1 MPLRSPSPGSRAGGR
16 SPERAAGRQTASV
29 TKPPAN
35 YVKAESWLLLM
46 HQIPPK
52 PGYLRVKIWRRLQ
65 ALGAVAIKNSV
76 YALPNTD
83 ETREDFEWVLREIVK
98 EGGEATLCEARL
110 VEGLSDEQ
118 VQRSFDAAR
127 DADYTEI
134 ADAARK
140 LEAELPR
147 GAVPE
152 NRRSQVEAEV
162 ARLRRRLTEVARID
176 FFAAPGRDAA
186 EGRVSGLE
194 ARLRPPGPATGK
206 REKGGHG
213 GVAALRGR
221 VWVTRKGIHVDRIA
235 SAWLIRRFIDADAR
249 FKFVPAKG
257 YKPEAQEL
265 RFDMFE
271 AEFTHEGDLC
281 TFEVLVSR
289 LGLDDRALV
298 PIAEI
303 VHDIDL
309 KDSKFD
315 RPETPGVDRLIAGIA
330 MGHRDDESR
339 LERGSAMFDDLYE
352 YFSRKRG

>member
-1 MPLRSPSPGSRAGGR
+1 VTQ
-16 SPERAAGRQTASV
+16 AAGAGA
-29 TKPPAN
+29 PPGQEA
-35 YVKAESWLLLM
+35 KAAAWLLLI

-52 PGYLRVKIWRRLQ
+52 PPYLRVKVWRRLL

-83 ETREDFEWVLREIVK
+83 EAREDFEWVLREIVK
-98 EGGEATLCEARL
+98 KGGEATLCEARL
-110 VEGLSDEQ
+110 VEGLSDEE
-118 VQRSFDAAR
+118 VQGSFHAAR
-127 DADYTEI
+127 DADYAEI
-134 ADAARK
+134 AEAARQ

-147 GAVPE
+147 KGIPE
-152 NRRSQVEAEV
+152 DRRSQVEADV
-162 ARLRRRLTEVARID
+162 ARLRRRLTEVGRID
-176 FFAAPGRDAA
+176 FFAAPGREAA

-194 ARLRPPGPATGK
+194 ARLRPSAADERTK
-206 REKGGHG
+206 SRHG
-213 GVAALRGR
+213 SLENLQGR

-235 SAWLIRRFIDADAR
+235 SAWLVRRFVDAHAR

-257 YKPEAQEL
+257 YRAEAKEL

-281 TFEVLVSR
+281 TFEVLLSR

-309 KDSKFD
+309 KDAKFD
-315 RPETPGVDRLIAGIA
+315 RPETSGIDRLIAGIA

-339 LERGSAMFDDLYE
+339 LERGSAIFDDLYE
-352 YFSRKRG
+352 YFRRKRE

>member
-1 MPLRSPSPGSRAGGR
+1 MWRHGAP
-16 SPERAAGRQTASV
+16 V
-29 TKPPAN
+29 HD
-35 YVKAESWLLLM
+35 VKAESWLLLM

-83 ETREDFEWVLREIVK
+83 DAREDFEWVLREIVK

-110 VEGLSDEQ
+110 IEGLSDQE
-118 VQRSFDAAR
+118 VHRSFHAAR
-127 DADYTEI
+127 DADYADI
-134 ADAARK
+134 AAAARK
-140 LEAELPR
+140 LESELPR
-147 GAVPE
+147 GAIPE
-152 NRRSQVEAEV
+152 DRRSQVEVEV
-162 ARLRRRLTEVARID
+162 ARLRRRLTDVGRID
-176 FFAAPGRDAA
+176 FFGAPAREAA

-194 ARLRPPGPATGK
+194 ARLRPPGASE
-206 REKGGHG
+206 RQKGRHG
-213 GVAALRGR
+213 SVEDLRGR

-235 SAWLIRRFIDADAR
+235 SAWLIRRFVDADAR

-257 YKPEAQEL
+257 YKPEPKEL

-281 TFEVLVSR
+281 TFEILVSH
-289 LGLDDRALV
+289 LGLDDPALV

-315 RPETPGVDRLIAGIA
+315 RPETSGIDRLIAGIA